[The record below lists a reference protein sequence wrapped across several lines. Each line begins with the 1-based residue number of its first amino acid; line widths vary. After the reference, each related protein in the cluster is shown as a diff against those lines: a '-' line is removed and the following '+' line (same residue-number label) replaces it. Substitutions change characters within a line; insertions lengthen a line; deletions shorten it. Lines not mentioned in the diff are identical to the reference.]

1 MPSSQNQVKKPPRA
15 AFARLLLIAA
25 CVLPAVAAPQG
36 SPSPAAGEVLVR
48 TEGPKDLLPL
58 ASALRN
64 AWRAQLEDVEVSL
77 GAGLSDKARLD
88 ALAAGAIDIAFAGRG
103 LDLRD
108 VASRGMTASKV
119 GVVAVVFAV
128 HADVTVRD
136 LGPSDF
142 CDIFAGRVTNW
153 SAYGGPDL
161 PIQPVL
167 RPETE
172 PDTETVRASI
182 PCMRGLASG
191 RNVEVAR
198 TAGDMRVALQSTSG
212 AIGLTTLA
220 AVKQSIVALRALSV
234 ASVSPVPANVLSG
247 RYPLTRAVWLVTA
260 TPPSP
265 SASQFLAFVAS
276 DRGAAAVGEAGVL
289 PVR

>member
-1 MPSSQNQVKKPPRA
+1 M
-15 AFARLLLIAA
+15 
-25 CVLPAVAAPQG
+25 
-36 SPSPAAGEVLVR
+36 R

-64 AWRAQLEDVEVSL
+64 AWRAQLEDAEVSL
-77 GAGLSDKARLD
+77 GAGLSEKARLD
-88 ALAAGAIDIAFAGRG
+88 ALAGGAIDIALAGHG

-119 GVVAVVFAV
+119 GVVVVVFAV

-161 PIQPVL
+161 SIKPVL
-167 RPETE
+167 RPETD
-172 PDTETVRASI
+172 PDTEVVQASI
-182 PCMRGLASG
+182 PCMRGLAAGSK
-191 RNVEVAR
+191 VEVAR
-198 TAGDMRVALQSTSG
+198 TASDMRVALQSTSG
-212 AIGLTTLA
+212 AIGVTTMA

-234 ASVSPVPANVLSG
+234 ASIPPVPENVLKG
-247 RYPLTRAVWLVTA
+247 RYPLTRSVWLVTM
-260 TPPSP
+260 TRPSLP
-265 SASQFLAFVAS
+265 ASQFLAFAAS
-276 DRGAAAVGEAGVL
+276 DLGAAAFAEAGIL
-289 PVR
+289 PVRPEPSPDRSRP